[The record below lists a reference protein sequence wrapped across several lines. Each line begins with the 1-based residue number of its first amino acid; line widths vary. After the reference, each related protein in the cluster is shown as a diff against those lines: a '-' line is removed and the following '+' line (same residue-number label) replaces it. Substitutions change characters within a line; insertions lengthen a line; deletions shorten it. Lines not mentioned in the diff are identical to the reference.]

1 MPARRGGRGAGV
13 QPAERAHGHGYRTGR
28 RDRDRLLRPARA
40 ARGPAH
46 PQRGQG
52 GRDRQRA
59 GGQGPGHG
67 DGDPAAAGHGPAAPG
82 RRRRRAGARD
92 LSHLARWRRWAAPG
106 RPSGPRRETVMI
118 AHLRGT
124 VAGVAPDGA
133 VIEVGGVGM
142 RVQCTPGTLAT
153 LKPGE
158 AAQVATSL
166 VVREDSLTL
175 YGFCSDDERNV
186 FELLQTA
193 SGVGPRLALAMLAVH
208 APDALRRAVSTE
220 DLRALTMVP
229 GIGQKGAQRI
239 VLELKD
245 RLGPPGDDGAGLPG
259 KAATRAASWRD
270 QVQSGL
276 VNLGWPARDADQA
289 IAALEDEGEIGRSD
303 GDAVDVAAALRA
315 ALRKLSKQ

>member
-1 MPARRGGRGAGV
+1 
-13 QPAERAHGHGYRTGR
+13 
-28 RDRDRLLRPARA
+28 
-40 ARGPAH
+40 
-46 PQRGQG
+46 
-52 GRDRQRA
+52 
-59 GGQGPGHG
+59 
-67 DGDPAAAGHGPAAPG
+67 
-82 RRRRRAGARD
+82 
-92 LSHLARWRRWAAPG
+92 
-106 RPSGPRRETVMI
+106 MI
-118 AHLRGT
+118 AHLRGM

-158 AAQVATSL
+158 PAQVATSL

-175 YGFCSDDERNV
+175 FGFCSEDERNV

-220 DLRALTMVP
+220 DLGALTMVP
-229 GIGQKGAQRI
+229 GIGNKGAQRI

-245 RLGPPGDDGAGLPG
+245 RLGPPGDGGDVPL
-259 KAATRAASWRD
+259 RAARRAPSWRD

-289 IAALEDEGEIGRSD
+289 IAALEEEGVIGGSD
-303 GDAVDVAAALRA
+303 GDAVDVATVLRA
-315 ALRKLSKQ
+315 ALRKLSKR